1 MMSSLSSVRVF
12 IVDDHPLLAM
22 ALRDLMLARYPD
34 LEIKLFTRLVPAIEH
49 SKFEQ
54 PDLVVL
60 DPGLPEMT
68 PEEVIETALESF
80 DYSRTIV
87 LSGNDAVLED
97 IAPEYEETEFVSK
110 GVSQDRIFAVIESML
125 VKIRRTS
132 WALDLHEEKPSSKPE
147 TSVGQRM
154 ARVTDRQI
162 GVLHR
167 IAQGESNHEIA
178 RALGLSP
185 ETVKT
190 HVRSILARLNAR
202 NRLEAA
208 MLYRAWKELKPSDNS
223 HIYSS
228 LEI

>member
-1 MMSSLSSVRVF
+1 MSSLSSVRVF
-12 IVDDHPLLAM
+12 IIDDHPLLGM

-34 LEIKLFTRLVPAIEH
+34 LEIKLFSRLVPAIEH

-60 DPGLPEMT
+60 DPGLPDMT
-68 PEEVIETALESF
+68 PEQVVETALDSF
-80 DYSRTIV
+80 DYSRTVV
-87 LSGNDAVLED
+87 LSGNDYVLD
-97 IAPEYEETEFVSK
+97 TIAPQYEETEFVSK

-125 VKIRRTS
+125 VKIRRMNWTV
-132 WALDLHEEKPSSKPE
+132 DFQVEKPVGKPE
-147 TSVGQRM
+147 SSVGQRM

-208 MLYRAWKELKPSDNS
+208 MLYRAWQDLKPNEQS
-223 HIYSS
+223 HPFSV
-228 LEI
+228 EI